1 MAASEEQL
9 LSLEDV
15 AGRLQV
21 SDQTVRR
28 WIKSGKLPA
37 YKPGLEWRIKPSDLE
52 EFLQA
57 RSSPKGRRSSPLEPT
72 LNGLL
77 EEERREAI
85 YGPWLEFANRYADR
99 WQQRIET
106 GNFDLGSV
114 NEFIAT
120 ATDLM
125 DTLHELNAAEVQDL
139 PEQPYSFGTPGA
151 KTGAAIFRI
160 ADLIDPLF
168 KAGTAKFESSEL
180 EQLRKTRDEVR
191 RAQERSQ
198 ERPA

>member
-1 MAASEEQL
+1 VQEQER
-9 LSLEDV
+9 LSLREAAD
-15 AGRLQV
+15 ALGV
-21 SDQTVRR
+21 SEVTARR
-28 WIKSGKLPA
+28 WVKSGKLKA
-37 YKPGLEWRIKPSDLE
+37 YQPGRKYLIPRSAIDALLESESGKVHAPSSQEKL
-52 EFLQA
+52 FN
-57 RSSPKGRRSSPLEPT
+57 
-72 LNGLL
+72 NGVL

>member
-1 MAASEEQL
+1 MAGSEEQL

-57 RSSPKGRRSSPLEPT
+57 RSSPKGRAPSPLEPT

-77 EEERREAI
+77 EEERRLRYLRPWRAFVHGLARRWETEPPRTSREIAPLFEA
-85 YGPWLEFANRYADR
+85 L
-99 WQQRIET
+99 
-106 GNFDLGSV
+106 
-114 NEFIAT
+114 T
-120 ATDLM
+120 AVVEQGVFEPREEVGISEA
-125 DTLHELNAAEVQDL
+125 HELLLLMAGFERLNEIANSVEQDENRNAVVRDIRE
-139 PEQPYSFGTPGA
+139 
-151 KTGAAIFRI
+151 
-160 ADLIDPLF
+160 
-168 KAGTAKFESSEL
+168 KFS
-180 EQLRKTRDEVR
+180 
-191 RAQERSQ
+191 A
-198 ERPA
+198 